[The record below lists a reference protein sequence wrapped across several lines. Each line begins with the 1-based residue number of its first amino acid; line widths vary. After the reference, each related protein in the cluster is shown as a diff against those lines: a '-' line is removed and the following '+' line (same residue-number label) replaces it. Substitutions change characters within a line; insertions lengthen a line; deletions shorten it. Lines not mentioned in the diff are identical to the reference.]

1 MSGSVP
7 GTGIQQ
13 LISKFLS
20 LERTESSLGG
30 RPLANKDRIR
40 PASDV
45 NKKNILKKTESKGK
59 VLGMCAIVDGTD
71 IILL

>member
-20 LERTESSLGG
+20 LERTESSWGG

-40 PASDV
+40 SASDV
-45 NKKNILKKTESKGK
+45 NKKKYSEENGK
-59 VLGMCAIVDGTD
+59 
-71 IILL
+71 